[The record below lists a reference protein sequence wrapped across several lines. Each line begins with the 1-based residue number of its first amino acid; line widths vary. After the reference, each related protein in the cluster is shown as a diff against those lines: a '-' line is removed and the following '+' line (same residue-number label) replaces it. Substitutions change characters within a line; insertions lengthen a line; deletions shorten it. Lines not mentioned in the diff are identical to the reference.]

1 MGTDIEKF
9 FKDEG
14 YTFLTKPAK
23 EQKIHFKNFVYTDE
37 FKKYSIRRKSYYTDY
52 YSKLKKDLYGIL
64 KSSENK
70 FQKNGRRKILDGG
83 NKEGIALAILAMRN
97 QLFDQAQYSN
107 MEKAYK
113 AGYDIPEKII
123 GVKLTDDDRT
133 DHTDIS
139 KSNDEFRADIDRFII
154 NLSER
159 IDKIIGEHEEKQEKG
174 MGWTWVALSAALFAA
189 IDAMEYRIGYIA
201 IEPFRLSYRLGAV
214 HGIVKAANKKGITI
228 KKWLWETTS
237 ANPCENCLA
246 LDGTEV
252 TMEEAERFLHPNC
265 QCTLTII
272 VE

>member
-1 MGTDIEKF
+1 
-9 FKDEG
+9 
-14 YTFLTKPAK
+14 
-23 EQKIHFKNFVYTDE
+23 
-37 FKKYSIRRKSYYTDY
+37 
-52 YSKLKKDLYGIL
+52 
-64 KSSENK
+64 
-70 FQKNGRRKILDGG
+70 
-83 NKEGIALAILAMRN
+83 MRN

-113 AGYDIPEKII
+113 SGYDIPEKII
-123 GVKLTDDDRT
+123 GVKLTDEDRT
-133 DHTDIS
+133 DNTDIS
-139 KSNDEFRADIDRFII
+139 KSKEEFKADIDRFII

-159 IDKIIGEHEEKQEKG
+159 IDKIISEHEEKQEKG
-174 MGWTWVALSAALFAA
+174 MGWTWAALSAALFAT

-214 HGIVKAANKKGITI
+214 HGIVKAAKKKGITI

-237 ANPCENCLA
+237 TNPCENCLA
-246 LDGTEV
+246 LDGTEI